1 MSALL
6 LLYTAIAAPVQVFV
20 WEVNEEECNIFPTLY
35 FDIIVDV
42 FFMVRFPGLLSLG
55 ATCAMHS
62 CLFLL
67 SCNIAENSRFLT
79 LWPYPD

>member
-42 FFMVRFPGLLSLG
+42 FFMVRFLGLLSLG
-55 ATCAMHS
+55 AACVVHS
-62 CLFLL
+62 FLILL
-67 SCNIAENSRFLT
+67 SYNIAKNS
-79 LWPYPD
+79 